1 MKDYDYNAK
10 PIRAWG
16 YVGFSF
22 LYLIPVVGQLIWL
35 YNVLFAG
42 NRNVKNHARSY
53 LCMFLVLLL
62 VVIVAAAVLA
72 AGSFFELIDLTALEN
87 RIGFELPF

>member
-1 MKDYDYNAK
+1 MKDYDYSAK

-22 LYLIPVVGQLIWL
+22 LYAIPVIGWL
-35 YNVLFAG
+35 VWLFNALFAS

-53 LCMFLVLLL
+53 FCMFIVLLL
-62 VVIVAAAVLA
+62 VAIVAGAAFAGLGLA
-72 AGSFFELIDLTALEN
+72 GLVDAAKFEELL
-87 RIGFELPF
+87 GFKLPF

>member
-1 MKDYDYNAK
+1 MKDYDYSAK

-22 LYLIPVVGQLIWL
+22 LYAIPVIGWL
-35 YNVLFAG
+35 VWLFNALFAS

-53 LCMFLVLLL
+53 LCMLLVLLL
-62 VVIVAAAVLA
+62 VLIVAAAVLA

>member
-53 LCMFLVLLL
+53 FCMFLVLLL
-62 VVIVAAAVLA
+62 VVIVAAAAFAGLSLA
-72 AGSFFELIDLTALEN
+72 GLIDAAKFEELIG
-87 RIGFELPF
+87 IKLPF